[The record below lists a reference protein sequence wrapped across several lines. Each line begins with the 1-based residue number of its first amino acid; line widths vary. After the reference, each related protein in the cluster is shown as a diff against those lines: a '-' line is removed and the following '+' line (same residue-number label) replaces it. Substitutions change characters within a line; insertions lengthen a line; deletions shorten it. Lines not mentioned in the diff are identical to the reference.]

1 MKKTMIALVAATL
14 LSASLPVYAAEHE
27 HEHENAGAT
36 TAQSEMQCAK
46 DCDMLLKDCSR
57 EAETLQQRVKK
68 IKAAIKKDGADPQKV
83 DQLRQL
89 QAKLK
94 EANELVKTLA
104 KPGH

>member
-1 MKKTMIALVAATL
+1 MKKTMIALVAAAL
-14 LSASLPVYAAEHE
+14 FSASLPVYAAEHE
-27 HEHENAGAT
+27 HENAGAT
-36 TAQSEMQCAK
+36 TAQTEMQCAK

-83 DQLRQL
+83 EQLRQL

-94 EANELVKTLA
+94 EANELVKTLT